1 MGDRPGPEH
10 GDRRHVHGRTDR
22 LEPSRLGSG
31 HGDSRQVPKHPTST
45 CDIFGVVEKG
55 HADSWFLPSAA
66 RDADVIPEATDLHIN
81 LVPMAHRRQERPRA
95 AVVSKRGHRAAHKPS
110 PHGDSRQ
117 GRPRAAVVSKR
128 GHRTTHRPDR
138 SDPGL

>member
-31 HGDSRQVPKHPTST
+31 HGDSRQVPKHTTST

-55 HADSWFLPSAA
+55 HADGWFLPSAA
-66 RDADVIPEATDLHIN
+66 RDADIIPEATELHIN
-81 LVPMAHRRQERPRA
+81 LVPMATVARGDLGLQSYPKEATELHIDLIEVIQGCRRILPHCIPR
-95 AVVSKRGHRAAHKPS
+95 
-110 PHGDSRQ
+110 
-117 GRPRAAVVSKR
+117 
-128 GHRTTHRPDR
+128 
-138 SDPGL
+138 